1 MSRGYIRVKHLVI
14 YKREDNFLYCFCSE
28 VIASLLYIICIM
40 SPILSINYILM
51 FVKVMF
57 CLVAIFCVI
66 KVCYVSFSNI
76 MFLIQ

>member
-1 MSRGYIRVKHLVI
+1 MSRGYIRFEHFVV
-14 YKREDNFLYCFCSE
+14 YKREDNILYCFCSE

-66 KVCYVSFSNI
+66 KACYVSCSSI